1 LAAVD
6 HSILR
11 ALAAEVHRRRCP
23 GCGRSLR
30 DADIAAHF
38 STRDRVH
45 LSFRC
50 GRCSF
55 EGGGEIALTT
65 EMREEA
71 AAAQTPPSKANRRVA
86 DPITADEVIS
96 VHEILAGWSGD
107 FTGLLAAE
115 PELKPPS

>member
-1 LAAVD
+1 MD

-23 GCGRSLR
+23 GCTRSLK
-30 DADIAAHF
+30 DADISAHY

-50 GRCSF
+50 GHCNF
-55 EGGGEIALTT
+55 EGGGEIALTPQ
-65 EMREEA
+65 MRAEA
-71 AAAQTPPSKANRRVA
+71 AAARRLPARMAVRVA

-96 VHEILAGWSGD
+96 VHEILAGWAGD
-107 FTGLLAAE
+107 FTGLLEAE

>member
-30 DADIAAHF
+30 EAEISAHF

-55 EGGGEIALTT
+55 EGGGEIALTA
-65 EMREEA
+65 EMRAEA
-71 AAAQTPPSKANRRVA
+71 AAAEAPPAQVTGRAA
-86 DPITADEVIS
+86 DPITADEIIS

-107 FTGLLAAE
+107 FTALLEAE
-115 PELKPPS
+115 PDLKPPS